1 MNELTTQLKERAEA
15 PLGWLRTEIDRLF
28 DDFGRPTRSLFR
40 FGGPFAH
47 TPALEMSEHA
57 KDYRLT
63 AELPGLK
70 VEDIDIVVTDGM
82 LTIKG
87 EKRSE
92 TDDHADGLILSERR
106 YGAFERSLRLP
117 ADIDAQAVSAT
128 FKKGVLTVTMP
139 KDESVSANTRH
150 VVIAGD

>member
-1 MNELTTQLKERAEA
+1 
-15 PLGWLRTEIDRLF
+15 
-28 DDFGRPTRSLFR
+28 
-40 FGGPFAH
+40 
-47 TPALEMSEHA
+47 MSEHA
-57 KDYRLT
+57 KDSRLT

-70 VEDIDIVVTDGM
+70 VEDIDIIVTDGM

-117 ADIDAQAVSAT
+117 ADIDAEAVSAT